1 MAVLIVIGSCATG
14 KKAYVAK
21 EDEEYYGA
29 WVAKEEIPRIRTY
42 LKIINN
48 PDGTCDYLHEIER
61 TEPISKR
68 DTGTFTIKDKWT
80 DTEGNIWYKV
90 IIYRGGS
97 DIEIYELNKISNFG
111 NTLEIMTTTN
121 EWPTEI
127 DPNHPLYE
135 YMIY

>member
-1 MAVLIVIGSCATG
+1 MRQEPTENYP
-14 KKAYVAK
+14 KK
-21 EDEEYYGA
+21 
-29 WVAKEEIPRIRTY
+29 
-42 LKIINN
+42 INN
-48 PDGTCDYLHEIER
+48 PDGTCYWYTSKEA

-90 IIYRGGS
+90 IIYRGGQ

-111 NTLEIMTTTN
+111 NTLETMMSTN

-127 DPNHPLYE
+127 DPNHPLYT
-135 YMIY
+135 YILYYHQ